1 MPFEINERILEVRKS
16 LKLSQTEFGK
26 RIGVSRGVMNNI
38 DLSIVEAKPLL
49 IDQIVKTYNVNRVW
63 LETGEG
69 EMFVPQTDE
78 QEISQIF
85 GEALAED
92 GDPRRRKLLMSLI
105 NLVSNIPDEALPV
118 VCEYAQQI
126 ADALK
131 EDT

>member
-1 MPFEINERILEVRKS
+1 MSISERIKYLRKTVLKKKQEVFAEATKMSRS
-16 LKLSQTEFGK
+16 NFGNIEAG
-26 RIGVSRGVMNNI
+26 RINPTDRVISDICDAFGVSE
-38 DLSIVEAKPLL
+38 D
-49 IDQIVKTYNVNRVW
+49 W
-63 LETGEG
+63 LRTGEG
-69 EMFVPQTDE
+69 EIFVPRTDE
-78 QEISQIF
+78 QEMSLIF

>member
-1 MPFEINERILEVRKS
+1 MSISDRIKHLRDIELDIKQVEFAEAIHVSRSNLSNIESGRINPTDRVIS
-16 LKLSQTEFGK
+16 DICDAF
-26 RIGVSRGVMNNI
+26 GVS
-38 DLSIVEAKPLL
+38 E
-49 IDQIVKTYNVNRVW
+49 TW
-63 LETGEG
+63 LRTGEG
-69 EMFVPQTDE
+69 EIFVPRTDE
-78 QEISQIF
+78 QEMSLIF

>member
-1 MPFEINERILEVRKS
+1 MAFEINERILEIRKT

-49 IDQIVKTYNVNRVW
+49 IDQIVKTYNVNRNW

-69 EMFVPQTDE
+69 EMFIPRTDE
-78 QEISQIF
+78 QEMSLIF

-118 VCEYAQQI
+118 VCEYARQI

>member
-1 MPFEINERILEVRKS
+1 MSNDINERLIELRKS
-16 LKLSQTEFGK
+16 LEMTQEEFGAS
-26 RIGVSRGVMNNI
+26 IGVSRGVIKNI
-38 DLSIVEAKPLL
+38 EYKVTEPKPLM
-49 IDQIVKTYNVNRVW
+49 IQQICKTHGVSETW
-63 LETGEG
+63 LRTGEG
-69 EMFVPQTDE
+69 EMFIPRTDE
-78 QEISQIF
+78 QEMSLIF

>member
-1 MPFEINERILEVRKS
+1 MSISERIKYLRKTVLNKKQEAFAEAIKMS
-16 LKLSQTEFGK
+16 RSNFGNIESG
-26 RIGVSRGVMNNI
+26 RINPTDRVISDICDAFGVSE
-38 DLSIVEAKPLL
+38 D
-49 IDQIVKTYNVNRVW
+49 W
-63 LETGEG
+63 LRTGEG
-69 EMFVPQTDE
+69 EIFVPRTDE
-78 QEISQIF
+78 QEMSLIF

>member
-1 MPFEINERILEVRKS
+1 MSISERIKHLRKTT
-16 LKLSQTEFGK
+16 LKKTQEEFSESIKISRSNLGNIESG
-26 RIGVSRGVMNNI
+26 RINATDRVISDICDVYGVSEN
-38 DLSIVEAKPLL
+38 
-49 IDQIVKTYNVNRVW
+49 W
-63 LETGEG
+63 LRTGEG
-69 EMFVPQTDE
+69 EMFVPRTDE
-78 QEISQIF
+78 QEISLIF

-105 NLVSNIPDEALPV
+105 NLVSSIPDEALPV